1 MIILD
6 IVKEMKD
13 YLNREVH
20 YPGVNSNI
28 KKIVDISQKSIKTIF
43 EKNSKEEI
51 EKYLNSILWKKP
63 DLLELFRSHGLKT
76 YEDIAHD
83 FNLKFNTNLIEK

>member
-1 MIILD
+1 MD
-6 IVKEMKD
+6 IVEEMKD

-20 YPGVNSNI
+20 YPGENSNI
-28 KKIVDISQKSIKTIF
+28 KEIVKTSKRSIKTISK
-43 EKNSKEEI
+43 KNSKEEI
-51 EKYLNSILWKKP
+51 EKYLNSILWKKT

-83 FNLKFNTNLIEK
+83 FNIKFNTNLIEK

>member
-1 MIILD
+1 MD

-13 YLNREVH
+13 YLNCEVH
-20 YPGVNSNI
+20 NPGVNSNI
-28 KKIVDISQKSIKTIF
+28 KKIVDISKNSIKKIS

-51 EKYLNSILWKKP
+51 EKYLNSILWKKT

-83 FNLKFNTNLIEK
+83 FNIKFSTNLIEK

>member
-1 MIILD
+1 MD

-28 KKIVDISQKSIKTIF
+28 KEIVRTSKNSINKIS

-63 DLLELFRSHGLKT
+63 DLLLLFRSHGLKT

-83 FNLKFNTNLIEK
+83 FNIKFNTNLIEK